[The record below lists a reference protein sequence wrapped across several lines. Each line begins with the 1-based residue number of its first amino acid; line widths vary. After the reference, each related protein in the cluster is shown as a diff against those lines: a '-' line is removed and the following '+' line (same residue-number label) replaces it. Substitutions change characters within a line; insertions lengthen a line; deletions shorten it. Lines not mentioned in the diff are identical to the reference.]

1 MHRTSSIIA
10 VAAVALAATACDMA
24 TAPRNDRSRVGI
36 IEWQSASAST
46 LAANATFDAGDP
58 YDAPVIVSPDTVQ
71 AGVPFDVTVTTIG
84 ASGCWKAD
92 GARVSAAAMLAVITP
107 YDLAPTHWAN
117 GDPMFCTGALVS
129 LPRSVQLTFGQAGE
143 ATIRVEGRV
152 VQDGELEKTIPGS
165 VEKRVIVR

>member
-1 MHRTSSIIA
+1 MYRNSSLIV
-10 VAAVALAATACDMA
+10 VAAISLAAAACDIA
-24 TAPRNDRSRVGI
+24 TGPRDDRSRVGI
-36 IEWQSASAST
+36 IEWQAASAST
-46 LAANATFDAGDP
+46 LAANATFNARDP
-58 YDAPVIVSPDTVQ
+58 YDAPILVAPDTVQ

-92 GARVSAAAMLAVITP
+92 GARVSATAVLAVITP
-107 YDLAPTHWAN
+107 YDLAPTRHAN

-129 LPRSVQLTFGQAGE
+129 LSRPVQLTFAEPGD

-152 VQDGELEKTIPGS
+152 VQDGDIEKTVPGS